1 MDEEDVADDD
11 DAAAVR
17 AARDALDDVA
27 DADADADD
35 DDADAVAEEVDFRA
49 GYPITTG
56 TTSSSAVSSVFVE
69 R

>member
-17 AARDALDDVA
+17 AARDAFDDV
-27 DADADADD
+27 ADADADD

-69 R
+69 I